1 MPTNKSKRIKYL
13 NDYKPY
19 PFKVIQIDLT
29 LDLTLEITQVRAKIK
44 FERNPLSQEKNVDLC
59 LNGRD
64 LKLISIALDGAI
76 LPVDRYI
83 LTPEHLTISNSP
95 DTFYLETVVEIQPSA
110 NTSLEGLYSSGSILC
125 SQCEAEGFRK
135 ITFFP
140 DRPDVMARYSCKLIA
155 DAKEFP
161 TLLSNGNLIDSG
173 KLDNGKHFATWEDP
187 FVKPAYLFAVV
198 AGDLICKEDSFITKS
213 GNEVSLRIYVELQN
227 QDKCAHALASLK
239 KAMAWD
245 EKRYGLEYDLDIY
258 MIVAVDDFNMGAME
272 NKGLNLF
279 NAKYVL
285 AQPNT
290 ATDNDYHLIEA
301 VIGHEYFHN
310 WTGNRVTCRDWFQL
324 SLKEGLTVFREQEFS
339 GESIS
344 SDVQRIQDVT
354 LLRGNQFPEDSGP
367 TAHPVQPDSY
377 LEINNF
383 YTLTIYEKGSELVGM
398 IKKIIGGK
406 NFRKGVDLYFKRHD
420 GQAVTVDDF
429 VAAMESASNRDLS
442 QFKRWYKQAGT
453 PILLVDGHHD
463 PIAQTYQLT
472 IKQQCPPTPGQNEKD
487 PFHIPITMGLLDKD
501 GEELPLSMAG
511 DSKTH
516 KIVTQRVL
524 ELTKEQEV
532 FTFTSIANPPV
543 PSLLRGFSAPVR
555 MKVNLSDEELAFL
568 WNHDSDTFNRWEGG
582 QELATRLLLTLI
594 ESDGKPED
602 IAKEQVDSFVQ
613 AFATTLNDANLD
625 PAPRALTLDL
635 PSERTMLDRVTVPDP
650 QRIHSVREWLRNTL
664 GNRLQNSFKS
674 LLDEFSLQKP
684 YQFTAKDAGRRS
696 LKNLALGY
704 LISSD
709 NTNYRKLGL
718 ERFHASD
725 NMTDRLGAMAPLT
738 AIECSERVEVLA
750 RFEEMW
756 QDDMLVMDKWFSLQA
771 IAPLPDTLAR
781 VKKLM
786 GHSRFTMKTPNRVRA
801 LIGAFCHSNPYC
813 FHDISGDGY
822 SFLADNVLEL
832 NRINPQIAARLLTS
846 MSQWRRFNKKRQEL
860 MKVELERIAA
870 HSKLSRDVYEIV
882 SKILG

>member
-1 MPTNKSKRIKYL
+1 MPANKSKKIKYL
-13 NDYKPY
+13 NEYKPY
-19 PFKVIQIDLT
+19 PFKVIHIDLT
-29 LDLTLEITQVRAKIK
+29 LEMTLDLTQVRAKIQ
-44 FERNPLSQEKNVDLC
+44 FERNPVSQEKNADLC

-64 LKLISIALDGAI
+64 LKLISIALDGI
-76 LPVDRYI
+76 TLPSDRCI
-83 LTPEHLTISNSP
+83 ITPEHLTISNCP
-95 DTFYLETVVEIQPSA
+95 DKFNLETVVEIQPSA
-110 NTSLEGLYSSGSILC
+110 NTSLEGLYSSGKMLC

-155 DAKEFP
+155 DTKDFP
-161 TLLSNGNLIDSG
+161 ILLSNGNLIDSG

-198 AGDLICKEDSFITKS
+198 AGDLICKEDSFTTKS
-213 GNEVSLRIYVELQN
+213 GNDVALRIYVEKQN
-227 QDKCAHALASLK
+227 QDKCAHALLSLK

-290 ATDNDYHLIEA
+290 ATDSDYHLIEA

-354 LLRGNQFPEDSGP
+354 LLRGNQFPEDAGP

-398 IKKIIGGK
+398 IKKIIGGE
-406 NFRKGVDLYFKRHD
+406 NFRRGIDLYFERHD

-429 VAAMESASNRDLS
+429 VAAMEHTSNRDLS

-453 PILLVDGHHD
+453 PVLQIDGIHD
-463 PIAQTYQLT
+463 PKTQTYQLT
-472 IKQQCPPTPGQNEKD
+472 IKQQCPPTPGQEEKD
-487 PFHIPITMGLLDKD
+487 TFHIPITMGLLDRE
-501 GEELPLSMAG
+501 GNALPLSMPE
-511 DSKTH
+511 DSKTQ

-524 ELTKEQEV
+524 ELTKEQEI

-568 WNHDSDTFNRWEGG
+568 WSHDSDTFNRWEGG

-594 ESDGKPED
+594 ESNDSLQNIVPD
-602 IAKEQVDSFVQ
+602 QVDSFVT
-613 AFATTLNDANLD
+613 AFATTLNDAKLD
-625 PAPRALTLDL
+625 PAPRALTLNL
-635 PSERTMLDRVTVPDP
+635 PSSRTLLDRATVPDP
-650 QRIHSVREWLRNTL
+650 QRIHIVREWLRNTL
-664 GNRLQNSFKS
+664 GNRLEDGFKT
-674 LLDEFSLQKP
+674 LLDDFSGQKA
-684 YQFTAKDAGRRS
+684 YKFTAKDAGVRS
-696 LKNLALGY
+696 LKNLALAY
-704 LISSD
+704 LVSSN
-709 NTNYRKLGL
+709 NTDYRKLAL
-718 ERFHASD
+718 ERFHKSD
-725 NMTDRLGAMAPLT
+725 NMTDRLGAMSPLT

-750 RFEEMW
+750 HFEDMW

-771 IAPLPDTLAR
+771 VAPLPDTLDR

-786 GHSRFTMKTPNRVRA
+786 DHSRFTMKTPNRVRA

-813 FHDISGDGY
+813 FHDISGEGY
-822 SFLADNVLEL
+822 GFLANNVLEL
-832 NRINPQIAARLLTS
+832 NQINPQIAARLLTS
-846 MSQWRRFNKKRQEL
+846 MSQWRRFSDERQGL
-860 MKVELERIAA
+860 MRVELERIAA

>member
-1 MPTNKSKRIKYL
+1 MPVNKSKKIKYL
-13 NDYKPY
+13 NEYKPY
-19 PFKVIQIDLT
+19 PFKVIKIDLT
-29 LDLTLEITQVRAKIK
+29 LDMTLDKTQVKAKIQ
-44 FERNPLSQEKNVDLC
+44 FERNPLSTEKHADLC

-64 LKLISIALDGAI
+64 LKLLTIALDGTP
-76 LPVDRYI
+76 LPTDRCI
-83 LTPEHLTISNSP
+83 LTPEHLTISKCP
-95 DTFYLETVVEIQPSA
+95 DKFYLDTLVEIQPSA
-110 NTSLEGLYSSGSILC
+110 NTSLEGLYSSGKILC

-140 DRPDVMARYSCKLIA
+140 DRPDVMARYRCKLIA
-155 DAKEFP
+155 DANDFP
-161 TLLSNGNLIDSG
+161 ILLSNGNLIDSG
-173 KLDNGKHFATWEDP
+173 TLENGKHYAIWEDP

-198 AGDLICKEDSFITKS
+198 AGDLVCKEDKFTTKS
-213 GNEVSLRIYVELQN
+213 GREVSLKIYVESQN
-227 QDKCAHALASLK
+227 QDKCSHALTSLK

-290 ATDNDYHLIEA
+290 ATDSDYHLIEA

-354 LLRGNQFPEDSGP
+354 LLRDNQFPEDAGP

-398 IKKIIGGK
+398 IKRIVGEK
-406 NFRKGVDLYFKRHD
+406 NYHRGIDLYFKRHD

-429 VAAMESASNRDLS
+429 VAAMESAANRDLS

-453 PILLVDGHHD
+453 PLVQVEGVHD
-463 PIAQTYQLT
+463 PDKQTYQLT
-472 IKQQCPPTPGQNEKD
+472 VKQHCPPTPGQHEKD
-487 PFHIPITMGLLDKD
+487 TFHIPIAMGLLDRE
-501 GEELPLSMAG
+501 GSQLPLILEG
-511 DSKTH
+511 ETKTD
-516 KIVTQRVL
+516 KVSTERVL
-524 ELTKEQEV
+524 EITKEQEV
-532 FTFTSIANPPV
+532 FTFTAIANPPV

-555 MKVNLSDEELAFL
+555 MKVNLTDEELAFL
-568 WNHDSDTFNRWEGG
+568 WSHDSDTFNRWEGG

-594 ESDGKPED
+594 ESNSSPEN
-602 IAKEQVDSFVQ
+602 IAITQVESFVQ
-613 AFATTLNDANLD
+613 AFATTLNDCKLD
-625 PAPRALTLDL
+625 PAPRTLALTL
-635 PSERTMLDRVTVPDP
+635 PSNRTLLDRAKAPDP
-650 QRIHSVREWLRNTL
+650 QRIHTIREWLRNKL
-664 GNRLQNSFKS
+664 GNRLEASFKTV
-674 LLDEFSLQKP
+674 LDDYSEQKP
-684 YQFTAKDAGRRS
+684 YNYNAKDAGRRS
-696 LKNLALGY
+696 LKNQALAY
-704 LISSD
+704 LISSNNID
-709 NTNYRKLGL
+709 YRKLAL
-718 ERFHASD
+718 ERYHKAD
-725 NMTDRLGAMAPLT
+725 NMTDRLGAMSPLT

-750 RFEEMW
+750 HFEDVW
-756 QDDMLVMDKWFSLQA
+756 QNDMLVMDKWFSLQA
-771 IAPLPDTLAR
+771 AAPLPDTLSR
-781 VKKLM
+781 VQKLM
-786 GHSRFTMKTPNRVRA
+786 DHSRFTMKTPNRVRS

-822 SFLADNVLEL
+822 RFLADNVLQL
-832 NRINPQIAARLLTS
+832 NQINPQIAARLLTS
-846 MSQWRRFNKKRQEL
+846 MSQWRRFSSKRQKI
-860 MKVELERIAA
+860 MRSELERIAS

-882 SKILG
+882 NKILG